1 MKNYIEMDDNVATGG
16 RFVYQNIKVGDDFG
30 ANGGADHQRTKSDGE
45 RAGHGDAR
53 KASQPRL
60 IKTSAEFSTFVPPDY
75 LLDGLMV
82 RGFLY
87 SCTALTGGGKTAF
100 AVLLAA
106 YVALG
111 RNIGDIEVMTRC
123 RALYFAGENPT
134 DVKMRWLA
142 QCGALALDP
151 KEIDVRFVDRAV
163 KFSEATARI
172 KAEIGADEYGLI
184 IVDTSAAFLEGD
196 DENNNKQLLD
206 HAKRLRDLTKLP
218 GSPAVFVCT
227 HPVKNAAAD
236 NLLPRG
242 GGAFLNEVD
251 GNFTLKN
258 DDGRLTLHWQGKIR
272 GCDFEPKHLQLMPAT
287 DRRLVDSRGRLMQ
300 TILAAPVSSE
310 EARRGDDAASADE
323 NTLMI
328 TMKTKP
334 RGRWATTPR
343 SLPGI
348 SRAGPRTRNG
358 FPAPLNG
365 WPRTSSSSNSG
376 ASGGSRREARKRWRS
391 GQTNG
396 ATNLPRQ
403 GAFK

>member
-1 MKNYIEMDDNVATGG
+1 
-16 RFVYQNIKVGDDFG
+16 
-30 ANGGADHQRTKSDGE
+30 
-45 RAGHGDAR
+45 
-53 KASQPRL
+53 
-60 IKTSAEFSTFVPPDY
+60 
-75 LLDGLMV
+75 
-82 RGFLY
+82 
-87 SCTALTGGGKTAF
+87 
-100 AVLLAA
+100 
-106 YVALG
+106 
-111 RNIGDIEVMTRC
+111 
-123 RALYFAGENPT
+123 
-134 DVKMRWLA
+134 
-142 QCGALALDP
+142 
-151 KEIDVRFVDRAV
+151 
-163 KFSEATARI
+163 
-172 KAEIGADEYGLI
+172 
-184 IVDTSAAFLEGD
+184 VDTSAAFLEGD

-334 RGRWATTPR
+334 RR
-343 SLPGI
+343 SLGDYAKELAWHLKSGAEDKKRV
-348 SRAGPRTRNG
+348 SRALERLAKDKLVEQFRGKWR
-358 FPAPLNG
+358 L
-365 WPRTSSSSNSG
+365 TSRG
-376 ASGGSRREARKRWRS
+376 EKEVA
-391 GQTNG
+391 
-396 ATNLPRQ
+396 
-403 GAFK
+403 